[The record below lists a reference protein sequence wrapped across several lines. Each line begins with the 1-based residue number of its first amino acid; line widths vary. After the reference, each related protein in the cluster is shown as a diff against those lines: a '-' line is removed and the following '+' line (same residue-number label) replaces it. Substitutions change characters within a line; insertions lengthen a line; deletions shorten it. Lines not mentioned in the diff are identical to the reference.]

1 MRVNNIATII
11 VISLALAAGL
21 LFSVSH
27 SVFDTKGYEL
37 NFGFGLPKPGF
48 VLQGVCD
55 RPLDTHGFPFVSK
68 RPDLENGDCNG
79 DTSSLAYGL
88 NFAICFLVATTI
100 TIVGYK
106 IAFRTKRQPK

>member
-1 MRVNNIATII
+1 MRVNKIITIF

-27 SVFDTKGYEL
+27 SALDTKGHEL
-37 NFGFGLPKPGF
+37 SFGFGMPKPGF
-48 VLQGVCD
+48 ILKGVCD

-68 RPDLENGDCNG
+68 RPNLEDGDCNG

-88 NFAICFLVATTI
+88 NFAICFLTAATI
-100 TIVGYK
+100 TILGYK
-106 IAFRTKRQPK
+106 IAFRVKRESE